1 MSRETLQSYL
11 QSNKIKAR
19 ILTFTGSTITVEE
32 AEKQLGVG
40 RERII
45 KSILFM
51 DEKGLP
57 VLGIVTGDSMIDE
70 EKLARACG
78 AERLRKARPRAVK
91 NVTGF
96 EVGALPPI
104 GHKKKIRIYIDP
116 KVLSYDRVYGGGGE
130 INALL
135 EIDPKEIIKHSEA
148 NIVEISTKK
157 MKN

>member
-1 MSRETLQSYL
+1 MCIRD
-11 QSNKIKAR
+11 R
-19 ILTFTGSTITVEE
+19 
-32 AEKQLGVG
+32 
-40 RERII
+40 
-45 KSILFM
+45 
-51 DEKGLP
+51 
-57 VLGIVTGDSMIDE
+57 
-70 EKLARACG
+70 
-78 AERLRKARPRAVK
+78 ARPRAVK

-148 NIVEISTKK
+148 KIVEISTKK